1 MLLLALLADENIP
14 KKLTLFLRGRGVDI
28 IRLQDF
34 GARGLGGREQVDIA
48 NRLGRA
54 ILTGYHDFTIPYF
67 LSLVKNGVIY
77 ISYQPSKTE
86 IMELV
91 DRIAALAKDY
101 NPKPGLL
108 IIIRREYI
116 EISPAIEDGAFSCK
130 DHLITSDQN
139 S

>member
-1 MLLLALLADENIP
+1 LLTLLADENIP
-14 KKLTLFLRGRGVDI
+14 KKLALLLRGRGVDI
-28 IRLQDF
+28 IRLQDI
-34 GARGLGGREQVDIA
+34 GARGLGDRELVEIS

-54 ILTGYHDFTIPYF
+54 IPTRDHDFTTPYI
-67 LSLVKNGVIY
+67 LSIVKNGVIY

-116 EISPAIEDGAFSCK
+116 EILTPP
-130 DHLITSDQN
+130 
-139 S
+139 

>member
-1 MLLLALLADENIP
+1 LLLLTLLADENIP
-14 KKLTLFLRGRGVDI
+14 KKLTLLLRGRGVDI

-34 GARGLGGREQVDIA
+34 GAPGLGDRELVNIA

-54 ILTGYHDFTIPYF
+54 ILTRDHDFTIPYF

-91 DRIAALAKDY
+91 DRIAA
-101 NPKPGLL
+101 
-108 IIIRREYI
+108 
-116 EISPAIEDGAFSCK
+116 SS
-130 DHLITSDQN
+130 
-139 S
+139 